1 MVALNPELISVKLK
15 LQYVEKYKH
24 ESVFDSVSEGDKG
37 ELLQHIAPIVRLDD
51 TDELAKRFDNFMYGL
66 MLASMEQMPAFKR
79 AKKQLCDI
87 ATLLERKVSIPQ
99 VKEKLPIIKEINID
113 EFWTANDVL
122 LFEKVRAELREL
134 MKFLD
139 REPGKKPIITRLT
152 DPIINQTE
160 GEELDLA
167 YDFEDYRDKVNRYIG
182 EHGNTLGTE
191 VPTSFDSIPV
201 LNNQNATFYY
211 FIDSRGDKD
220 IDDLWELFES
230 ALKYAK
236 NPTVDNREA
245 LSRFFDAVINKKG
258 NGNSK
263 ITMGLYWIAPDSFLN
278 LDSRNEWYIYKSG
291 KIPSEVVETL
301 PAIEVKIPAEK
312 YFAIVEK
319 LRAYLQGKKSE
330 LKDFKELSFAAW
342 TYSTQVNEEQ
352 KAAKKQEERTQ
363 KGAGLADEDVDETHY
378 WIYSLGDG
386 ASRWEEFY
394 ERGVMG
400 LGWSSIGDLT
410 QYLSKDE
417 MKAAMKETID
427 PSKSHKNGAHATW
440 QFLKDMKVG
449 DISFRWIG

>member
-99 VKEKLPIIKEINID
+99 VKEKLPIIKEINTD

-182 EHGNTLGTE
+182 EHGNTLAIHRLTHNIKLSE
-191 VPTSFDSIPV
+191 
-201 LNNQNATFYY
+201 
-211 FIDSRGDKD
+211 GD
-220 IDDLWELFES
+220 
-230 ALKYAK
+230 
-236 NPTVDNREA
+236 
-245 LSRFFDAVINKKG
+245 
-258 NGNSK
+258 
-263 ITMGLYWIAPDSFLN
+263 
-278 LDSRNEWYIYKSG
+278 YK
-291 KIPSEVVETL
+291 
-301 PAIEVKIPAEK
+301 
-312 YFAIVEK
+312 
-319 LRAYLQGKKSE
+319 
-330 LKDFKELSFAAW
+330 
-342 TYSTQVNEEQ
+342 
-352 KAAKKQEERTQ
+352 
-363 KGAGLADEDVDETHY
+363 
-378 WIYSLGDG
+378 
-386 ASRWEEFY
+386 
-394 ERGVMG
+394 
-400 LGWSSIGDLT
+400 
-410 QYLSKDE
+410 
-417 MKAAMKETID
+417 
-427 PSKSHKNGAHATW
+427 
-440 QFLKDMKVG
+440 
-449 DISFRWIG
+449 